1 MDVNARRVLIASANS
16 LFGKGLEKLLVQ
28 KHGSQ
33 KVTIRLVSSMQ
44 ETLQILSDWQPD
56 LVILDYDDHTI
67 DKTVFLNRFVSGES
81 EMRVLLASLQSGG
94 TPLIYD
100 RRMVSSQEAEEWL
113 GRSLQDFPD
122 NPDKAG
128 EKKDGGMRHYL
139 IVSVLVGV
147 FTVLT
152 YLFLTN
158 AGLLPVQAS
167 SQAILIDE
175 LFDVHLFLISFF
187 FSLIGVFLVYSLVVF
202 RRKTGEMEDG
212 KYFTGSSKLE
222 VIWTVVPLG
231 IVLYLSFIGSKSL
244 AEVSRVDPQA
254 LEVNVTAGQWFWRF
268 EYPDNGITSQSLNL
282 PVNRQ
287 VLLKMTSL
295 DVIHSFWVPEFRVKQ
310 DVLPGKNLVKEL
322 RFTPTVVGDYTVM
335 CAELCGG
342 AHAYMNAPVKVMEVN
357 DFDNW
362 VDQEL
367 ATSSSDPA
375 VRGQKF
381 STEKGC
387 IGCHSL
393 DDKPSVGPGWKG
405 LFGKEEILTDGTV
418 VVVDEVYLRTSI
430 FEPNLQVPKD
440 YPANVMP
447 STYKDLLNEQQVED
461 IIAFIKT
468 LQ

>member
-1 MDVNARRVLIASANS
+1 MGVNLRRV
-16 LFGKGLEKLLVQ
+16 
-28 KHGSQ
+28 
-33 KVTIRLVSSMQ
+33 
-44 ETLQILSDWQPD
+44 
-56 LVILDYDDHTI
+56 
-67 DKTVFLNRFVSGES
+67 
-81 EMRVLLASLQSGG
+81 
-94 TPLIYD
+94 
-100 RRMVSSQEAEEWL
+100 
-113 GRSLQDFPD
+113 
-122 NPDKAG
+122 
-128 EKKDGGMRHYL
+128 L

-147 FTVLT
+147 FTILT
-152 YLFLTN
+152 NLFLTN

-175 LFDVHLFLISFF
+175 LFEVHLFLISFF
-187 FSLIGVFLVYSLVVF
+187 FSLISVFLVYSLVVF
-202 RRKTGEMEDG
+202 RRKTGEVGDG

-222 VIWTVVPLG
+222 VVWTVIPLG

-244 AEVSRVDPQA
+244 AEISRVDPQA
-254 LEVNVTAGQWFWRF
+254 LEVNLTAGQWFWRF
-268 EYPDNGITSQSLNL
+268 EYPDYGITSQSLNL

-322 RFTPTVVGDYTVM
+322 RFTPTLIGDYTVM

-357 DFDNW
+357 VFDNW

-367 ATSSSDPA
+367 AASSSDPA
-375 VRGQKF
+375 VRGQNI

-393 DDKPSVGPGWKG
+393 DDKSSVGPSWNG

-418 VVVDEVYLRTSI
+418 IVVDEVYLRTSI
-430 FEPNLQVPKD
+430 LEPNLQVPKD

-447 STYKDLLNEQQVED
+447 STYKDLLNEQQVDE